1 MGSGGWQHGG
11 AAASFVEGG
20 RGRGAAVEAEGEQ
33 EKASPAEGT
42 SDRRGK
48 RGRGGRRRQQ
58 PTRTR
63 PPHAAPSGNW
73 ITRWMDG

>member
-20 RGRGAAVEAEGEQ
+20 RGAAVEAEEEQ
-33 EKASPAEGT
+33 EKESPAEGK

-58 PTRTR
+58 PTGTR
-63 PPHAAPSGNW
+63 PPHAAPSPFG
-73 ITRWMDG
+73 